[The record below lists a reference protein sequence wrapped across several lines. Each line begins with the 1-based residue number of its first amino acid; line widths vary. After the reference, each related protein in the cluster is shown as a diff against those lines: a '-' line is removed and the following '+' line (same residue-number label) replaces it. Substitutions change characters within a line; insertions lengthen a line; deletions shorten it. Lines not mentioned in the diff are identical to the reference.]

1 MSDEEQPLA
10 EENNVEETTVEE
22 PSEEVTS
29 TVLKDENNKLKDKFR
44 LTSDEQILKDIKP
57 SLFAFVPMYVV
68 ALLILFAHWMFEI
81 NWDDGESTLATIM
94 QAMIT
99 FGKVGNFGFVL
110 VMLGLTWF
118 NRMLNGSTSGK
129 WSTMYLLLVA
139 FTPMIL
145 SIDNIMESLD
155 IIESG
160 FIPLD
165 EFHYLAFGIFWSTL
179 FVALTI
185 FYQRSFHY
193 AITNHRVVF
202 TQHLFIP
209 GDGRRILFDN
219 INEIRTQRTFMGA
232 MLGYNTIICDTG
244 SQLGIGE
251 DSMSVSVGA
260 AGNSGS
266 SDEAGSVETQVTRS
280 IFKRMFAFITYQR
293 TRKVDLPDP
302 RFSFF
307 CITNW
312 KSVENLLNEMHQKHS
327 QSGIL
332 NELKDQIAEGQ

>member
-1 MSDEEQPLA
+1 MSDEEVSPA
-10 EENNVEETTVEE
+10 EEKTTEVPSADDVANVGKNDSKAGIRE
-22 PSEEVTS
+22 
-29 TVLKDENNKLKDKFR
+29 KFR
-44 LTSDEQILKDIKP
+44 LTADEEILQDIKP
-57 SLFAFVPMYVV
+57 SIFAFTPMYGV
-68 ALLILFAHWMFEI
+68 ALLILFAHWMFEMD
-81 NWDDGESTLATIM
+81 WDDGTTMSSI
-94 QAMIT
+94 IDGIIS
-99 FGKVGNFGFVL
+99 FGKVGNFGFVV
-110 VMLGLTWF
+110 VMLAITWF
-118 NRMLNGSTSGK
+118 NRMLNGATSGK
-129 WSTMYLLLVA
+129 WTTMYLLVVT

-145 SIDNIMESLD
+145 SIDNILESLG

-165 EFHYLAFGIFWSTL
+165 EFYYLTFGLFWSVL
-179 FVALTI
+179 FIVLTV

-193 AITNHRVVF
+193 AITNHRVIF
-202 TQHLFIP
+202 TQHLIIP

-251 DSMSVSVGA
+251 DSMSVSAGA
-260 AGNSGS
+260 TGGNSDS
-266 SDEAGSVETQVTRS
+266 TSPESEVARS

-293 TRKVDLPDP
+293 TRKIDLPDP

-312 KSVENLLNEMHQKHS
+312 KSVENLLNEMHQRHS

>member
-1 MSDEEQPLA
+1 MSDEEVSPA
-10 EENNVEETTVEE
+10 EEKTTEMPSTDDVSKVETNDSKAGIRE
-22 PSEEVTS
+22 
-29 TVLKDENNKLKDKFR
+29 KFR
-44 LTSDEQILKDIKP
+44 LTNDEEILQDIKP
-57 SLFAFVPMYVV
+57 SIFAFTPMYGV
-68 ALLILFAHWMFEI
+68 ALLILFAHWMFEMD
-81 NWDDGESTLATIM
+81 WHDGTTMSSI
-94 QAMIT
+94 IDGIIS
-99 FGKVGNFGFVL
+99 FGKVGNFGFVV
-110 VMLGLTWF
+110 VMLTITWF
-118 NRMLNGSTSGK
+118 NRMLNGATSGK
-129 WSTMYLLLVA
+129 WTTMYLLVVT

-145 SIDNIMESLD
+145 SIDNILESLG

-165 EFHYLAFGIFWSTL
+165 EFYYLTFGLFWSVL
-179 FVALTI
+179 FIVLTI

-193 AITNHRVVF
+193 AITNHRVIF
-202 TQHLFIP
+202 TQHLIIP

-251 DSMSVSVGA
+251 DSMSVSAGA
-260 AGNSGS
+260 TGGNSDS
-266 SDEAGSVETQVTRS
+266 ASPESEVARS

-293 TRKVDLPDP
+293 TRKIDLPDP

-312 KSVENLLNEMHQKHS
+312 KSVENLLNEMHQRHS

>member
-1 MSDEEQPLA
+1 MSDEEVSPA
-10 EENNVEETTVEE
+10 EEKTTEMPSTDDVSKVETNDSKAGIRE
-22 PSEEVTS
+22 
-29 TVLKDENNKLKDKFR
+29 KFR
-44 LTSDEQILKDIKP
+44 LTNDEEILQDIKP
-57 SLFAFVPMYVV
+57 SIFAFTPMYGV
-68 ALLILFAHWMFEI
+68 ALLILFAHWMFEMD
-81 NWDDGESTLATIM
+81 WDDGTTMSSI
-94 QAMIT
+94 IDGIIS
-99 FGKVGNFGFVL
+99 FGKVGNFGFVV
-110 VMLGLTWF
+110 VMLAITWF
-118 NRMLNGSTSGK
+118 NRMLNGATSGK
-129 WSTMYLLLVA
+129 WTTMYLLVVT

-145 SIDNIMESLD
+145 SIDNILESLG

-165 EFHYLAFGIFWSTL
+165 EFYYLTFGLFWSVL
-179 FVALTI
+179 FVVLTV

-193 AITNHRVVF
+193 AITNHRVIF
-202 TQHLFIP
+202 TQHLIIP

-251 DSMSVSVGA
+251 DSMSVSAGA
-260 AGNSGS
+260 TGGNSDS
-266 SDEAGSVETQVTRS
+266 TSPESEVARS

-293 TRKVDLPDP
+293 TRKIDLPDP

-312 KSVENLLNEMHQKHS
+312 KSVENLLNEMHQRHS

>member
-1 MSDEEQPLA
+1 
-10 EENNVEETTVEE
+10 
-22 PSEEVTS
+22 
-29 TVLKDENNKLKDKFR
+29 
-44 LTSDEQILKDIKP
+44 
-57 SLFAFVPMYVV
+57 
-68 ALLILFAHWMFEI
+68 
-81 NWDDGESTLATIM
+81 
-94 QAMIT
+94 
-99 FGKVGNFGFVL
+99 
-110 VMLGLTWF
+110 
-118 NRMLNGSTSGK
+118 MLNGATSGK
-129 WSTMYLLLVA
+129 WTTMYLLVVT

-145 SIDNIMESLD
+145 SIDNILESLG

-165 EFHYLAFGIFWSTL
+165 EFYYLTFGLFWSVL
-179 FVALTI
+179 FIVLTI

-193 AITNHRVVF
+193 AITNHRVIF
-202 TQHLFIP
+202 TQHLIIP

-251 DSMSVSVGA
+251 DSMSIS
-260 AGNSGS
+260 AGTAGGS
-266 SDEAGSVETQVTRS
+266 DSTSPDSEITKSL
-280 IFKRMFAFITYQR
+280 FKRMFAFITYQR
-293 TRKVDLPDP
+293 TRKIDLPDP

-312 KSVENLLNEMHQKHS
+312 KSVENLLNEMHQRHS

>member
-1 MSDEEQPLA
+1 MSDEEVSPA
-10 EENNVEETTVEE
+10 EEKTTEMPSTDDVSKVETNDSKAGIRE
-22 PSEEVTS
+22 
-29 TVLKDENNKLKDKFR
+29 KFR
-44 LTSDEQILKDIKP
+44 LTNDEEILQDIKP
-57 SLFAFVPMYVV
+57 SIFAFTPMYGV
-68 ALLILFAHWMFEI
+68 ALLILFAHWMFEMD
-81 NWDDGESTLATIM
+81 WDDGTTMSSI
-94 QAMIT
+94 IDGIIS
-99 FGKVGNFGFVL
+99 FGKVGNFGFVV
-110 VMLGLTWF
+110 VMLAITWF
-118 NRMLNGSTSGK
+118 NRMLNGATSGK
-129 WSTMYLLLVA
+129 WTTMYLLVVT

-145 SIDNIMESLD
+145 SIDNILESLG

-165 EFHYLAFGIFWSTL
+165 EFYYLTFGLFWSVL
-179 FVALTI
+179 FIVLTV

-193 AITNHRVVF
+193 AITNHRVIF
-202 TQHLFIP
+202 TQHLIIP

-251 DSMSVSVGA
+251 DSMSVSAGA
-260 AGNSGS
+260 TGGNSDS
-266 SDEAGSVETQVTRS
+266 TSPESEVARS

-293 TRKVDLPDP
+293 TRTVDLPDP

-312 KSVENLLNEMHQKHS
+312 KSVENLLNEMHQRHS

>member
-1 MSDEEQPLA
+1 MSDEEVSSA
-10 EENNVEETTVEE
+10 EEKTTDVPSADDVPKVGTNNSNAGIRE
-22 PSEEVTS
+22 
-29 TVLKDENNKLKDKFR
+29 KFR
-44 LTSDEQILKDIKP
+44 LTNDEEILQDIKP
-57 SLFAFVPMYVV
+57 SIFAFTPMYGV
-68 ALLILFAHWMFEI
+68 ALLILFAHWMFEMD
-81 NWDDGESTLATIM
+81 WDDGTTMSSI
-94 QAMIT
+94 IDGIIS
-99 FGKVGNFGFVL
+99 FGKVGNFGFVV
-110 VMLGLTWF
+110 VMLAITWF
-118 NRMLNGSTSGK
+118 NRMLNGATSGK
-129 WSTMYLLLVA
+129 WTTMYLLVVT
-139 FTPMIL
+139 FTPMVL
-145 SIDNIMESLD
+145 SIDNILESLG

-165 EFHYLAFGIFWSTL
+165 EFYYLTFGLFWSVL
-179 FVALTI
+179 FVVLTV

-193 AITNHRVVF
+193 AITNHRVIF
-202 TQHLFIP
+202 TQHLIIP

-251 DSMSVSVGA
+251 DSMSVSAGA
-260 AGNSGS
+260 TGGNSDS
-266 SDEAGSVETQVTRS
+266 TSPESEVARS

-293 TRKVDLPDP
+293 TRKIDLPDP

-312 KSVENLLNEMHQKHS
+312 KSVENLLNEMHQRHS

>member
-1 MSDEEQPLA
+1 MSDEEVSSA
-10 EENNVEETTVEE
+10 EEKTTEVPAADDVPKVETNNSNAGIRE
-22 PSEEVTS
+22 
-29 TVLKDENNKLKDKFR
+29 KFR
-44 LTSDEQILKDIKP
+44 LTNDEEILQDIKP
-57 SLFAFVPMYVV
+57 SIFAFTPMYGV
-68 ALLILFAHWMFEI
+68 ALLILFAHWMFEMD
-81 NWDDGESTLATIM
+81 WDDGTTMSSI
-94 QAMIT
+94 IDGIIS
-99 FGKVGNFGFVL
+99 FGKVGNFGFVV
-110 VMLGLTWF
+110 VMLAITWF
-118 NRMLNGSTSGK
+118 NRMLNGATSGK
-129 WSTMYLLLVA
+129 WTTMYLLVVT

-145 SIDNIMESLD
+145 SIDNILESLG

-165 EFHYLAFGIFWSTL
+165 EFYYLTFGLFWSVL
-179 FVALTI
+179 FIVLTV

-193 AITNHRVVF
+193 AITNHRVIF
-202 TQHLFIP
+202 TQHLIIP

-251 DSMSVSVGA
+251 DSMAVS
-260 AGNSGS
+260 AGTAGVSDSSGPES
-266 SDEAGSVETQVTRS
+266 EITKSL
-280 IFKRMFAFITYQR
+280 FKRMFAFITYQR
-293 TRKVDLPDP
+293 TRKIDLPDP

-312 KSVENLLNEMHQKHS
+312 KSVENLLNEMHQRHS

-332 NELKDQIAEGQ
+332 NELKDQIAESQ

>member
-1 MSDEEQPLA
+1 MSDEEVSSA
-10 EENNVEETTVEE
+10 EEKTTEVPSSDEVPKVGTNNSNAGIRE
-22 PSEEVTS
+22 
-29 TVLKDENNKLKDKFR
+29 KFR
-44 LTSDEQILKDIKP
+44 LTNDEEILQDIKP
-57 SLFAFVPMYVV
+57 SIFAFTPMYGV
-68 ALLILFAHWMFEI
+68 ALLILFAHWMFEMD
-81 NWDDGESTLATIM
+81 WDDGTTMSSI
-94 QAMIT
+94 IDGIIS
-99 FGKVGNFGFVL
+99 FGKVGNFGFVV
-110 VMLGLTWF
+110 VMLAITWF
-118 NRMLNGSTSGK
+118 NRMLNGATSGK
-129 WSTMYLLLVA
+129 WTTMYLLVVT

-145 SIDNIMESLD
+145 SIDNILESLG

-165 EFHYLAFGIFWSTL
+165 EFYYLTFGLFWSVL
-179 FVALTI
+179 FIVLTI

-193 AITNHRVVF
+193 AITNHRVIF
-202 TQHLFIP
+202 TQHLIIP

-251 DSMSVSVGA
+251 DSMSVSAGA
-260 AGNSGS
+260 TGGNSDS
-266 SDEAGSVETQVTRS
+266 ASPESEVARS

-293 TRKVDLPDP
+293 TRKIDLPDP

-312 KSVENLLNEMHQKHS
+312 KSVENLLNEMHQRHS

>member
-1 MSDEEQPLA
+1 MSDEEVSPA
-10 EENNVEETTVEE
+10 EEKTTEA
-22 PSEEVTS
+22 PSTDDASKVGKNDSKAGIRE
-29 TVLKDENNKLKDKFR
+29 KFR
-44 LTSDEQILKDIKP
+44 LTNDEEILQDIKP
-57 SLFAFVPMYVV
+57 SIFAFTPMYGV
-68 ALLILFAHWMFEI
+68 ALLILFAHWMFEMD
-81 NWDDGESTLATIM
+81 WDDGTTMSSI
-94 QAMIT
+94 IDGIIS
-99 FGKVGNFGFVL
+99 FGKVGNFGFVV
-110 VMLGLTWF
+110 VMLAITWF
-118 NRMLNGSTSGK
+118 NRMLNGATSGK
-129 WSTMYLLLVA
+129 WTTMYLLVVT

-145 SIDNIMESLD
+145 SIDNILESLG

-165 EFHYLAFGIFWSTL
+165 EFYYLTFGLFWSVL
-179 FVALTI
+179 FIVLTV

-193 AITNHRVVF
+193 AITNHRVIF
-202 TQHLFIP
+202 TQHLIIP

-251 DSMSVSVGA
+251 DSMSVSAGA
-260 AGNSGS
+260 TGGNSDS
-266 SDEAGSVETQVTRS
+266 TSPESEVARS

-312 KSVENLLNEMHQKHS
+312 KSVENLLNEMHQRHS

>member
-1 MSDEEQPLA
+1 MSDEEVSPA
-10 EENNVEETTVEE
+10 EEKTTEMPSTDDVPKVETNDSKAGIRE
-22 PSEEVTS
+22 
-29 TVLKDENNKLKDKFR
+29 KFR
-44 LTSDEQILKDIKP
+44 LTNDEEILQDIKP
-57 SLFAFVPMYVV
+57 SIFAFTPMYGV
-68 ALLILFAHWMFEI
+68 ALLILFAHWMFEMD
-81 NWDDGESTLATIM
+81 WDDGTTMSSI
-94 QAMIT
+94 IDGIIS
-99 FGKVGNFGFVL
+99 FGKVGNFGFVV
-110 VMLGLTWF
+110 VMLTITWF
-118 NRMLNGSTSGK
+118 NRMLNGATSGK
-129 WSTMYLLLVA
+129 WTTMYLLVVT

-145 SIDNIMESLD
+145 SIDNILESLG

-165 EFHYLAFGIFWSTL
+165 EFYYLTFGLFWSVL
-179 FVALTI
+179 FIVLTI

-193 AITNHRVVF
+193 AITNHRVIF
-202 TQHLFIP
+202 TQHLIIP

-251 DSMSVSVGA
+251 DSMSVSAGA
-260 AGNSGS
+260 TGGNSDS
-266 SDEAGSVETQVTRS
+266 TSPESEVARS

-293 TRKVDLPDP
+293 TRKIDLPDP

-312 KSVENLLNEMHQKHS
+312 KSVENLLNEMHQRHS